1 VNTQHRSIA
10 PDRVVGAASFPLPP
24 GSTVGVLGGGQL
36 GRMLAMAA
44 ARLGFDTAILSPETN
59 PPAAR
64 VASRAFTAPYEN
76 LHALEAFAGACDVV
90 TYEFENV
97 PATAVAQLQEL
108 GVAVAPGGR
117 ALAVAQDRVSEKSFV
132 NSEGIATVPF
142 AAVDR
147 IEDLRLAL
155 ERIGAPALLKTRREG
170 YDGKGQVWIEDPA
183 DAEAAFRRIG
193 RKPAIL
199 EGRADFV
206 RELSV
211 IAARSRDG
219 RVACYPPTE
228 NHHENG
234 ILRRSIAPA
243 NASPGIEAKARQI
256 AQRLLTGLEYVGV
269 MGVEL
274 FELADG
280 RLLVNEIAPR
290 VHNSGHWTLD
300 ACEVDQFEQHI
311 RAVTGWPL
319 GPTHLLARAEMTNL
333 IGDEADAW
341 RELANDPAARVWLY
355 GKGEARPGRK
365 MGHVTRLSPL

>member
-10 PDRVVGAASFPLPP
+10 PERAVGAASFPLPP

-108 GVAVAPGGR
+108 GVSVAPGGR
-117 ALAVAQDRVSEKSFV
+117 ALAVAQDRVAEKTFV

-142 AAVDR
+142 AAIDR
-147 IEDLRLAL
+147 LEDFRLAL
-155 ERIGAPALLKTRREG
+155 ERIGTPALLKTRREG
-170 YDGKGQVWIEDPA
+170 YDGKGQVWIDDAA
-183 DAEAAFRRIG
+183 DAETAFRRIG

-219 RVACYPPTE
+219 RVACYPPPRTTTSTASSAAASPRPRPR
-228 NHHENG
+228 
-234 ILRRSIAPA
+234 RRSRPRRARSPSGC
-243 NASPGIEAKARQI
+243 SPGWSTSASWGGAVRAR
-256 AQRLLTGLEYVGV
+256 RRT
-269 MGVEL
+269 
-274 FELADG
+274 
-280 RLLVNEIAPR
+280 
-290 VHNSGHWTLD
+290 
-300 ACEVDQFEQHI
+300 
-311 RAVTGWPL
+311 
-319 GPTHLLARAEMTNL
+319 
-333 IGDEADAW
+333 
-341 RELANDPAARVWLY
+341 PA
-355 GKGEARPGRK
+355 GQ
-365 MGHVTRLSPL
+365 